1 LRCAAVVLAVP
12 VLLLALATPVATTWT
27 ALRDFRG
34 DRAYLLY
41 EVSYAVTVVGQAA
54 SGEARGTY
62 LLHVLIE
69 RYNSTHYLVS
79 ALADS
84 ITYSFTSDDPVFLH
98 VLANLFLANLS
109 RQFIELLYIPPVE
122 GVTLKVAVEGSRVA
136 QFLNALTRWYRVIED
151 TSGERCSEVVLG
163 NVTVAKGIR
172 YRIPTLGAELVYDC
186 PSGLLVSLRAQV
198 SGNYGDL
205 RTEALI
211 SVELSKT
218 NVLDLTSI
226 RPPPPQGGAPLSG
239 AAAVGL
245 AVSAAAVASAVTAL
259 LLVLRR
265 ARKV

>member
-1 LRCAAVVLAVP
+1 MRYAAAMLAILA
-12 VLLLALATPVATTWT
+12 LLLALATPVATAWP
-27 ALRDFRG
+27 ALRDFKG
-34 DRAYLLY
+34 DKAYLLY
-41 EVSYAVTVVGQAA
+41 EVSYAVTVVGRAA

-109 RQFIELLYIPPVE
+109 KQFIELLYIPPVE
-122 GVTLKVAVEGSRVA
+122 GVTLKVAVEGGRVA

-198 SGNYGDL
+198 AGSYGDL

-226 RPPPPQGGAPLSG
+226 RPPAPQGGAPLG
-239 AAAVGL
+239 GTAAIVL
-245 AVSAAAVASAVTAL
+245 AVSAVAVASAVAAL

-265 ARKV
+265 ARGV

>member
-1 LRCAAVVLAVP
+1 LRYLAAVLIATV
-12 VLLLALATPVATTWT
+12 LALALVTPVASAWPK
-27 ALRDFRG
+27 LREFGG
-34 DRAYLLY
+34 DKAYLLY
-41 EVSYAVTVVGQAA
+41 EVSYVVSVTGQAT
-54 SGEARGTY
+54 SGEAKGTY
-62 LLHVLIE
+62 LLHILIE
-69 RYNSTHYLVS
+69 RYNSTHYTVS

-84 ITYSFTSDDPVFLH
+84 ITYSFTSNDPVFLH

-109 RQFIELLYIPPVE
+109 KQFIELFYIPPVQ
-122 GVTLKVAVEGSRVA
+122 GVTLKVTVEGGRVA
-136 QFLNALTRWYRVIED
+136 QFLNALARWYSIIED
-151 TSGERCSEVVLG
+151 TSGERCSEVVVD

-172 YRIPTLGAELVYDC
+172 YRIPTLGADVVYDC

-198 SGNYGDL
+198 SGGYGDL

-226 RPPPPQGGAPLSG
+226 RPPSPQGGAPLSG

-245 AVSAAAVASAVTAL
+245 AVSVAAVASAVTVL

-265 ARKV
+265 ARRV